1 MRRRFMLV
9 GTVALIVAG
18 LTFAVSSPVGA
29 ARAGQ
34 HVCPAFTSLGIN
46 EYTATVGTGFTCASA
61 KTWIVKLISER
72 VKGAGEVTLT
82 NGPKGL
88 RCFATFEAKGHA
100 AGGWCYKG
108 PQASPSSGFTWG
120 IGG

>member
-1 MRRRFMLV
+1 MRRFMEA
-9 GTVALIVAG
+9 GTVLVIVAG
-18 LTFAVSSPVGA
+18 LAFAVSSPAGA
-29 ARAGQ
+29 ARAGE
-34 HVCPAFTSLGIN
+34 HFCPAFTSQGIK
-46 EYTATVGTGFTCASA
+46 EYAATVGTGYTCSSA
-61 KTWIVKLISER
+61 KTWIVKLMSEG

-88 RCFATFEAKGHA
+88 RCFATSEAKGHA
-100 AGGWCYKG
+100 DGGWCYKG